1 MDVRFYDTATVMP
14 LGNST
19 RMMTLDDLLRSCQ
32 FVTLHVPETPE
43 TKNMIG
49 EKEIK
54 LMKKGSYLLNASR
67 GSVVVIPALVDALKS
82 RHLAGAYIDVYPEE
96 PEANTNSFKQ
106 QLQGCP
112 NTILTPHIGGST
124 SEAQEAIGL
133 EVAEKFIK
141 FFEAGQTIGTV
152 NFPEIGLPYGGP
164 TTHRILNI
172 HQNKPGVLK
181 AINNILS
188 VYNVESQV
196 LLTKGQ
202 VGYLVADVRT
212 DTSEEIKQ
220 QIAQLPTSIKTRIV
234 Y

>member
-1 MDVRFYDTATVMP
+1 MGMDVRFYDTATVMP

-67 GSVVVIPALVDALKS
+67 GSVVVIPALVDSLKS

-133 EVAEKFIK
+133 EVAEKYANYYHNYFILLIPQVHK
-141 FFEAGQTIGTV
+141 
-152 NFPEIGLPYGGP
+152 
-164 TTHRILNI
+164 IL
-172 HQNKPGVLK
+172 
-181 AINNILS
+181 
-188 VYNVESQV
+188 
-196 LLTKGQ
+196 
-202 VGYLVADVRT
+202 
-212 DTSEEIKQ
+212 
-220 QIAQLPTSIKTRIV
+220 
-234 Y
+234 